1 MSKSSMFP
9 GSQPDSSARSLEND
23 AKRISDSSESVQSKV
38 YASRK
43 LARFFEVEVTL
54 KIFGQVI
61 WHWVFPPQK

>member
-1 MSKSSMFP
+1 MFP
-9 GSQPDSSARSLEND
+9 GSQPDPCVRSLEND
-23 AKRISDSSESVQSKV
+23 ANRIDSNAESTDSKI
-38 YASRK
+38 YASKK

>member
-1 MSKSSMFP
+1 MFP
-9 GSQPDSSARSLEND
+9 GSQPDLNARSIKND
-23 AKRISDSSESVQSKV
+23 AERIATNAESNESKI
-38 YASRK
+38 YASKK